1 MTRQPLKARLGKWSL
16 RLCLAGIGL
25 AVISVILFRL
35 GLIGHWSALGGLALM
50 GLLALLALLIAI
62 IALIVGLGGDRRG
75 NQTALIALVV
85 ALVAAYAPLTMARK
99 LGSVPRINDI
109 STDLVNPPVFIAVPD
124 VRAASDNKL
133 TLNRD
138 RLATQQAFY
147 TDLTGLDS
155 ALSPQAA
162 FQRAL
167 DLTNARGWDVVT
179 AKAADGHIEATA
191 ITAVLGFK
199 DDIVIRIV
207 AKDGGSRIDM
217 RSASRLGRSDL
228 GVNAARIQAF
238 LADFAD

>member
-1 MTRQPLKARLGKWSL
+1 M
-16 RLCLAGIGL
+16 
-25 AVISVILFRL
+25 
-35 GLIGHWSALGGLALM
+35 
-50 GLLALLALLIAI
+50 
-62 IALIVGLGGDRRG
+62 
-75 NQTALIALVV
+75 
-85 ALVAAYAPLTMARK
+85 
-99 LGSVPRINDI
+99 
-109 STDLVNPPVFIAVPD
+109 
-124 VRAASDNKL
+124 

-138 RLATQQAFY
+138 RLATQQAFIP
-147 TDLTGLDS
+147 TLPVWTAHCHHRRLFS
-155 ALSPQAA
+155 V
-162 FQRAL
+162 AL